1 MTQPKIF
8 RLSLLTFLLFFVSAC
23 TNVFETT
30 TDIQAQKALQDL
42 IEAQKKYH
50 QENNKYASSLISLQ
64 KYDLKYHTGLV
75 YMEIESADANKYR
88 AIALPAESTTAR
100 VFAYDADMGGL
111 YEMQDEEVK
120 KYVLGALKH
129 VRDQQTT
136 TKVKDYISFAII
148 GFLLVMGVK
157 SLFENLGN
165 KVGTVFIIYFL
176 SLLPMTWSL
185 VALNHMDKNVMFSR
199 LIIELNIAAL
209 VCALIS
215 TVFGSGSLIKL
226 PASEKDASSLFGL
239 LVSSIAGSVLSCG
252 VVAYLFFHFYRG

>member
-1 MTQPKIF
+1 MF
-8 RLSLLTFLLFFVSAC
+8 RLSLIAFLLVSVSAC

-30 TDIQAQKALQDL
+30 ADVQARKALQDL

-50 QENNKYASSLISLQ
+50 QENNTYASSLLSLQ

-75 YMEIESADANKYR
+75 YMEIESAEANKFR

-100 VFAYDADMGGL
+100 VFAYDSDMGGL

-136 TKVKDYISFAII
+136 TKIRDYISFALV
-148 GFLLVMGVK
+148 GFLLFIGIK
-157 SLFENLGN
+157 SLYEKMSN
-165 KVGTVFIIYFL
+165 KVGTVFIIYFV
-176 SLLPMTWSL
+176 SLFPMTWSL
-185 VALNHMDKNVMFSR
+185 IALNHMDKNIMPNR
-199 LIIELNIAAL
+199 LILELNIAAL
-209 VCALIS
+209 ACAMTSI
-215 TVFGSGSLIKL
+215 VFGSLSLKKL
-226 PASEKDASSLFGL
+226 PDSEKNVSSLFGL

-252 VVAYLFFHFYRG
+252 VIVYIVFHFYRS